1 MRKKPI
7 SFPIFT
13 ARENSKQKNF
23 KTEEK
28 PIKSKIESKKSFNLL
43 KLINEDINRVRKSER

>member
-7 SFPIFT
+7 QFPIFT

-28 PIKSKIESKKSFNLL
+28 PMK
-43 KLINEDINRVRKSER
+43 